1 FTCPNC
7 NTYHNR
13 DINASIN
20 IRNYALGMLDDRSRV
35 KIDKFRVGITRSYAC
50 GDSSCGTSKYGKIF
64 AS

>member
-1 FTCPNC
+1 
-7 NTYHNR
+7 YHNR